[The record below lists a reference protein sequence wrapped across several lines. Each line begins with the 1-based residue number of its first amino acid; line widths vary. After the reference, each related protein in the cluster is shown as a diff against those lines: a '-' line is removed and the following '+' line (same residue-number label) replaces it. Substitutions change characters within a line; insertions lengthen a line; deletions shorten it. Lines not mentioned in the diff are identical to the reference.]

1 MVHPLPAARDQSV
14 DAEARLGV
22 NKALAVRRGHARY
35 VSRGGGPP
43 RPAVVVVPVRL
54 VHQVGRPR
62 LVLLQVVAGVVHLV
76 PGTLHRGFDVLLGA
90 ERAGGPRGSLSVG
103 QRRDPLVCVAER
115 VAVALQRVVALQQ
128 ALRVPVRR
136 GLLHAAGLRV
146 HDGCA
151 GGEDV
156 VVVRRCGRH
165 DSRSRTGRSY

>member
-1 MVHPLPAARDQSV
+1 MVVHPLPASWDQPV
-14 DAEARLGV
+14 DAETRLRV
-22 NKALAVRRGHARY
+22 NKALAVRRRHGRY
-35 VSRGGGPP
+35 VRRGGGSP
-43 RPAVVVVPVRL
+43 RSAVVVVSVRL
-54 VHQVGRPR
+54 VHQVGWPR
-62 LVLLQVVAGVVHLV
+62 LVLQVAAGVVHLV
-76 PGTLHRGFDVLLGA
+76 PGALHRGFDILLRA
-90 ERAGGPRGSLSVG
+90 ERAGRPRRCLSMG
-103 QRRDPLVCVAER
+103 QRRDPLMCVAER
-115 VAVALQRVVALQQ
+115 VAVALQRVVTLQQ

>member
-1 MVHPLPAARDQSV
+1 M
-14 DAEARLGV
+14 
-22 NKALAVRRGHARY
+22 
-35 VSRGGGPP
+35 
-43 RPAVVVVPVRL
+43 
-54 VHQVGRPR
+54 
-62 LVLLQVVAGVVHLV
+62 
-76 PGTLHRGFDVLLGA
+76 
-90 ERAGGPRGSLSVG
+90 G
-103 QRRDPLVCVAER
+103 QRRDPLVRVAQR

-136 GLLHAAGLRV
+136 GLLHVARLRV